1 MLLASQLKK
10 NNVSEYLLYM
20 WQVEDIIRAFQFDI
34 EKIKEYVINRFN
46 IKNLAEY
53 EEVVEWYDNLIAMMQ
68 MENIQEKGHL
78 QININSLQD
87 LNEFHLIL
95 LKSNQ
100 IPAYNAKFYHVLPF
114 INQLRQ
120 KSLQEISDIE
130 LCFNFQYGFLLLRMN
145 KQNISEETQKTQEE
159 IAQFMV
165 LLTKYYHEYQQ
176 GKWELI

>member
-100 IPAYNAKFYHVLPF
+100 IPAYNAKFYHVLP
-114 INQLRQ
+114 L
-120 KSLQEISDIE
+120 
-130 LCFNFQYGFLLLRMN
+130 
-145 KQNISEETQKTQEE
+145 
-159 IAQFMV
+159 
-165 LLTKYYHEYQQ
+165 
-176 GKWELI
+176 